1 MYKSFLAGVMITIGA
16 AVFLTVGGVT
26 GSILFSIGLLTILY
40 FQYEL
45 FTGKAG
51 LLAQKKIEVAA
62 LCKIFCGNLLGC
74 AFGVGILCLAGLA
87 AEMREPAFAIV
98 TSRINNMWYEN
109 IFRGIICGVLMYIA
123 VNEYKDAPYVT
134 IMCIA
139 TFILLG
145 ANHCVADMA
154 YLMLGLVGRPDN
166 WLAALLAL
174 GYTIIGNIIGCNLLP
189 LCHSSK

>member
-51 LLAQKKIEVAA
+51 LLAQKKIEVEV
-62 LCKIFCGNLLGC
+62 LGKIFCGNLLGC

-87 AEMREPAFAIV
+87 AEMREPAFAII

>member
-62 LCKIFCGNLLGC
+62 LCKIFFGNLLGC
-74 AFGVGILCLAGLA
+74 AFGVSILCLAGLA